1 MKNSRN
7 NPQKKLAA
15 LLFLQSKLQVLS
27 SRELEYCHLVT
38 FGLADKQVADRMQ
51 ISVHT
56 ANAHRRNIQH
66 KMGFNSKLDIVR
78 WTTHRLIK
86 NYKKVC

>member
-1 MKNSRN
+1 MKNKIN
-7 NPQKKLAA
+7 NPQKLAA
-15 LLFLQSKLQVLS
+15 LIFSQSKLQVLS
-27 SRELEYCHLVT
+27 SRELEYCHLVAI
-38 FGLADKQVADRMQ
+38 GMPDKQVADQMH

-78 WTTHRLIK
+78 WTTYSFIK
-86 NYKKVC
+86 SHKQVC